1 MQITRRTTIITT
13 ATENVNNYKTMRSHS
28 CFSHIRER
36 CWHLPCWGYLRCCP
50 AQACSP
56 ASSAAKQGFQLLLVK
71 KSSKLRFRCCWLK
84 NVQCHNF
91 HQNQNLPKPALLL
104 LDRALQ
110 MPTLRSSLPLLQR
123 LRSPV
128 FLFVFL
134 NWWSENKKIT
144 AAIPT
149 PVPAAPRPDPRTPKS
164 AATWAGV
171 TSNLASRSPGQW
183 PPQRGFWTKISTN
196 ALQCPWT

>member
-1 MQITRRTTIITT
+1 MSNVTIFTD
-13 ATENVNNYKTMRSHS
+13 
-28 CFSHIRER
+28 
-36 CWHLPCWGYLRCCP
+36 
-50 AQACSP
+50 
-56 ASSAAKQGFQLLLVK
+56 
-71 KSSKLRFRCCWLK
+71 
-84 NVQCHNF
+84 
-91 HQNQNLPKPALLL
+91 QNRPKPALSL
-104 LDRALQ
+104 LDQALQ

-128 FLFVFL
+128 FLGFFL

-196 ALQCPWT
+196 VHEHKNKTQWAEEKKTTNQVENTKEENNSRQNKDCF